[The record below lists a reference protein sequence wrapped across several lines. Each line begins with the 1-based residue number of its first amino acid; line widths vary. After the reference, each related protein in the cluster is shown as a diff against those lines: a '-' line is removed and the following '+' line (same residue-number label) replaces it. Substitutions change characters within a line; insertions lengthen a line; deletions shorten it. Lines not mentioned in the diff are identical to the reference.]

1 MCTLQ
6 NTYTNAEK
14 LLAAAAELAQTGECN
29 ADDIYSV
36 AHQLESHISSF
47 ANRVEQRRRLLELA
61 ILFYSHTEELSNWL
75 TELKMELQSEE
86 ASAVSTG
93 TSSGAS
99 AAEEG
104 LSGAER
110 MLEQF
115 AAQRD
120 STLDACASTI
130 AEGKTLLEE
139 LKSIGVSLEMD
150 PTGSINAVQSTL
162 DRLTGQRDELG
173 DLWTTRKSRL
183 DLSLQL
189 RIFER
194 DALELTTQY
203 ELWAEQL
210 QSAEIPRGDLK
221 EAESQ
226 LRNLS
231 EHIGHIQ
238 TATYEVAQSGQE
250 LLQVLEASGLNVMS
264 DAQYSGETRVKALLE
279 YITDRMGDIDDLGN
293 IRRIK
298 LEQCI
303 QLCQFSNDAKQ
314 VSGRVMFQHGSPLF
328 WTYS

>member
-1 MCTLQ
+1 MISSLNLTMVL
-6 NTYTNAEK
+6 K
-14 LLAAAAELAQTGECN
+14 L
-29 ADDIYSV
+29 IP
-36 AHQLESHISSF
+36 ESHISSF

-75 TELKMELQSEE
+75 TELKMELQSDD
-86 ASAVSTG
+86 VSPVPSENST
-93 TSSGAS
+93 AD
-99 AAEEG
+99 EG

-139 LKSIGVSLEMD
+139 LKSVGVSLEMD

-210 QSAEIPRGDLK
+210 QSSEIPQGNLK

-231 EHIGHIQ
+231 EHVGHIQ

-279 YITDRMGDIDDLGN
+279 YIADRMGDIDDLGN
-293 IRRIK
+293 MRRIK

-314 VSGRVMFQHGSPLF
+314 VR
-328 WTYS
+328 

>member
-1 MCTLQ
+1 M
-6 NTYTNAEK
+6 
-14 LLAAAAELAQTGECN
+14 
-29 ADDIYSV
+29 
-36 AHQLESHISSF
+36 
-47 ANRVEQRRRLLELA
+47 
-61 ILFYSHTEELSNWL
+61 
-75 TELKMELQSEE
+75 QSEDV
-86 ASAVSTG
+86 SAVTTG
-93 TSSGAS
+93 SSGAS

-139 LKSIGVSLEMD
+139 LKSMGVSLEMD

-162 DRLTGQRDELG
+162 DRLTSQRDELG

-279 YITDRMGDIDDLGN
+279 YIADRMGDIDDLGN

-303 QLCQFSNDAKQ
+303 QLCQFSSDAKQ
-314 VSGRVMFQHGSPLF
+314 VSGRVLFLTCFFLVPL
-328 WTYS
+328 YSVPTVKPCPFYTTVTNN